1 MSDSTIATCTE
12 HHEGRTGRIYSSPA
26 GLSSPQGLTSVCTHP
41 LTHPKQGE
49 GNLTI
54 PNKLRDLPC
63 WYRIP
68 SRCTT
73 GEWKRTAIVAA
84 RVRVYWFPFS
94 WGSVSTHTVSIC
106 NSIAPHGRARPR
118 AVTQMALGDLQMT
131 YLPQSVSSP
140 QGLVQFTRYYTQ
152 KYPSDGGWRVNK
164 GGWAVRSTGMRL
176 HNSGNLIKMCTER
189 TMCSLH
195 GWCFVAV
202 SMWSWWP
209 VTQHSA
215 HDLS

>member
-26 GLSSPQGLTSVCTHP
+26 GLSSPQAGLTSVCTHP

-49 GNLTI
+49 RNLTI

-94 WGSVSTHTVSIC
+94 WGSVSTHTQSPFATPSPPMGVRGRGLWRKWHWVIC
-106 NSIAPHGRARPR
+106 KWHIFLNQCRRRRDWSNSPDFTHRNIHPM
-118 AVTQMALGDLQMT
+118 VGD
-131 YLPQSVSSP
+131 
-140 QGLVQFTRYYTQ
+140 
-152 KYPSDGGWRVNK
+152 
-164 GGWAVRSTGMRL
+164 
-176 HNSGNLIKMCTER
+176 E
-189 TMCSLH
+189 
-195 GWCFVAV
+195 
-202 SMWSWWP
+202 
-209 VTQHSA
+209 
-215 HDLS
+215 